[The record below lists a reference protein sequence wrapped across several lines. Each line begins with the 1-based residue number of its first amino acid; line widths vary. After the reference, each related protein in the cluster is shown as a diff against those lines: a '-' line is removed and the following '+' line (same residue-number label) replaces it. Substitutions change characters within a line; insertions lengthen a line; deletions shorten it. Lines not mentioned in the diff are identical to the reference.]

1 MKAPI
6 LIVGATGVVGRG
18 VVDAA
23 VEAGRPVI
31 AVATDA
37 IALAELPVIHRDA
50 DITLLTGSVTS
61 EADAAELA
69 EQVQALRRPLA
80 GVVTAIGGGASRGR
94 LLDQSVEAL
103 ASRIDEDLLPQLAA
117 ARHLLPLLAT
127 GNRGGSYVLIGGP
140 GSEHPWAGYGHRSI
154 TAAALRMLA
163 CVLHDEARGIGLRVQ
178 LLAPDAPVCA
188 DPHGTHEC
196 AQQPTALAMGRRAV
210 SLIER
215 TDPRQPASAVVP
227 WSARRKPGVTG
238 AGCSTRQDLTL
249 DSLQAAA
256 SAFSAAPRGE
266 APPSTPEPG
275 ASSQLNSQVTDSD
288 ASLLPARCLQDV
300 RKLLETFISAKP
312 HKEQNP

>member
-6 LIVGATGVVGRG
+6 LVVGATGVVGRG

-31 AVATDA
+31 AVAPDA
-37 IALAELPVIHRDA
+37 AALAQLQALHRGA
-50 DITLLTGSVTS
+50 DMTLLTGTVNG
-61 EADAAELA
+61 EANAAELA

-103 ASRIDEDLLPQLAA
+103 ANRIDEDLLPQLAA
-117 ARHLLPLLAT
+117 ARHLLPLLAN
-127 GNRGGSYVLIGGP
+127 GHRGGSYVLIGSP

-163 CVLHDEARGIGLRVQ
+163 CVLHDEARGTGVRVQ

-188 DPHGTHEC
+188 DPHSKHEC
-196 AQQPTALAMGRRAV
+196 AQQPTALAIGRRAV

-215 TDPRQPASAVVP
+215 TDPTQPASAVVP
-227 WSARRKPGVTG
+227 WSARTRPGG
-238 AGCSTRQDLTL
+238 STARCGTNQDLTL

-256 SAFSAAPRGE
+256 SSFPAAPRAE
-266 APPSTPEPG
+266 APPSPDP
-275 ASSQLNSQVTDSD
+275 AANSQSADSD

-300 RKLLETFISAKP
+300 RKLLETFISEKP